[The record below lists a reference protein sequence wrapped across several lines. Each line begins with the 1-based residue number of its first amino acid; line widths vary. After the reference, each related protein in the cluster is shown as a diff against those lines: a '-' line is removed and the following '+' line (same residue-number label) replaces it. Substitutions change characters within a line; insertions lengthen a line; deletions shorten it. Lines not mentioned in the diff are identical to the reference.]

1 MRRAYL
7 GLSYPLWYDYVNPVT
22 KKRKYLGPNPII
34 ESPLGL
40 MILYDELVFLCKDI
54 CPKNMRKLP
63 YVKFVDEI
71 LPEFYF
77 SGILEYVSQISST
90 AEVEFTR
97 DYSIPKLFKQGS
109 WRLDT
114 HTHNFNLGDIEISAR
129 SDEYSLIFDIE
140 VFNALK
146 ELFDPSIEFVNN
158 SNLISANFHPNVDAE
173 FAESIL
179 IPDIPNYYSVK
190 GPYHKCMDELR
201 ENPYLTDFRKWIA
214 NEHAHLQRNEISE
227 RSEDVQRIIQ
237 ETRNNVFKRYLED
250 NNYFKALFSSSKTI
264 VHTGIGIV
272 SAPFSIYEG
281 LNSVKTIWRNAHSA
295 SSVRWQ
301 GFVTDGQKILNNKDR
316 C

>member
-7 GLSYPLWYDYVNPVT
+7 GLSYPLWYDYGNPV
-22 KKRKYLGPNPII
+22 KKQKYWRPNPII

-54 CPKNMRKLP
+54 CPENMRKLP

-71 LPEFYF
+71 LPDFYY
-77 SGILEYVSQISST
+77 SDILEYISQISST

-97 DYSIPKLFKQGS
+97 DYSIPELFKQGS
-109 WRLDT
+109 WILDT

-158 SNLISANFHPNVDAE
+158 SNLISANSHPNVDAE

-179 IPDIPNYYSVK
+179 IRDIPNYYGVK
-190 GPYHKCMDELR
+190 GPYGD
-201 ENPYLTDFRKWIA
+201 P
-214 NEHAHLQRNEISE
+214 S
-227 RSEDVQRIIQ
+227 VQ
-237 ETRNNVFKRYLED
+237 
-250 NNYFKALFSSSKTI
+250 
-264 VHTGIGIV
+264 
-272 SAPFSIYEG
+272 
-281 LNSVKTIWRNAHSA
+281 
-295 SSVRWQ
+295 
-301 GFVTDGQKILNNKDR
+301 DGG
-316 C
+316 